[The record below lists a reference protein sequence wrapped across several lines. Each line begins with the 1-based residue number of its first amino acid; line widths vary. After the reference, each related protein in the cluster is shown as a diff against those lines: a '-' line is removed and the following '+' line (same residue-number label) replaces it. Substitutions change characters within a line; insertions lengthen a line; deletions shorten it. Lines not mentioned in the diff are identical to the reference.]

1 MIRNIPMV
9 VLILFFGVCSNIIA
23 QDEDE
28 LQSLIDNS
36 AEDEAELENV
46 PGASIPGMDDNLMSG
61 KVRMPSGEEVE
72 RLRISQDR
80 EINPDEYL
88 VGPGDIIQLYVWGE
102 FDIAYML
109 QVDPEG
115 SVVIPTVGSFKI
127 SERTLTQA
135 KNIIYSAAQAKYPGV
150 EVSVSLISMRFFTA
164 YVTGAV
170 LTEGSLTV
178 TPTTRVSDLIE
189 RSGGFLDELQG
200 ETIQEEVGGRK
211 VTRARRIN
219 NRPAARRSIQLI
231 GREGKIQNVDLAM
244 FFATGDVSFN
254 PYVRMGDVVHV
265 GFATENCYV
274 YGAVNNEG
282 IQEFRGGDTV
292 GDLVALAGGLRGDAP
307 LVKVELWR
315 FEPGTEIMKRISLGD
330 DTVSGQE
337 MDLDTILTTPL
348 MANDM
353 VFFRARALW
362 QQMPTV
368 MVYGEVNY
376 RGRYRI
382 VLGETRVRDII
393 DGPAGGLTGRA
404 SLLSSKVIRT
414 KLRNQVDP
422 EYTRLSDLAE
432 VGGYSD
438 MSDEDKAYMKTK
450 GREEK
455 GRAVVDFERLYKF
468 DDPTQNIQLES
479 GDVIYIPTIRR
490 TVTVSGQLKKP
501 GLIDFEEGLSVAE
514 YLDLAGGF
522 SNSANRRGARLI
534 RARTGIRED
543 LEKNLVVEA
552 GDEIWVPEKN
562 RIEVWKTFQSTMRT
576 VAETLTILILV
587 RSL

>member
-1 MIRNIPMV
+1 MIRNIPAV
-9 VLILFFGVCSNIIA
+9 VLILFFLVCSSVVA
-23 QDEDE
+23 QDDDE
-28 LQSLIDNS
+28 LQSLIDDS
-36 AEDEAELENV
+36 AEDEAELQNV
-46 PGASIPGMDDNLMSG
+46 PGAGIPGMDDDLMSG

-88 VGPGDIIQLYVWGE
+88 VGPGDVIQLYVWGE

-115 SVVIPTVGSFKI
+115 SVVIPTVGSFQI
-127 SERTLTQA
+127 SELTLTEA
-135 KNIIYSAAQAKYPGV
+135 KNIIYSAAQGKYPGV
-150 EVSVSLISMRFFTA
+150 EVTVSLVSMRFFTA

-200 ETIQEEVGGRK
+200 RTIQEEVGGIK

-219 NRPAARRSIQLI
+219 NRPAARRSIEVI
-231 GREGKIQNVDLAM
+231 SREGKVEKIDLAM
-244 FFATGDVSFN
+244 FFATGDVLHN

-265 GFATENCYV
+265 GFSNESCYV

-282 IQEFRGGDTV
+282 IQEFRPGDTV
-292 GDLVALAGGLRGDAP
+292 GDLVALSGGLRGDAP
-307 LVKVELWR
+307 LMKIELWR
-315 FEPGTEIMKRISLGD
+315 FQPGTEIMEQVSLGD

-337 MDLDTILTTPL
+337 IDLNAILSTPL
-348 MANDM
+348 AANDM
-353 VFFRARALW
+353 VFFRARSLW

-368 MVYGEVNY
+368 LVYGEVKY

-382 VLGETRVRDII
+382 NQGKTRVRDIV
-393 DGPAGGLTGRA
+393 DGPAGGLTERA
-404 SLLSSKVIRT
+404 SFLGAKVIRT
-414 KLRNQVDP
+414 KLRNQIDP
-422 EYTRLSDLAE
+422 EYTRLSNLAK
-432 VGGYSD
+432 VGGYAD

-450 GREEK
+450 AREEK
-455 GRAVVDFERLYKF
+455 GRAVVDFERLYDF
-468 DDPTQNIQLES
+468 DDQTQNIQLES
-479 GDVIYIPTIRR
+479 GDVIYIPTVRR

-501 GLIDFEEGLSVAE
+501 GLIDFEEGLSVSE

-522 SNSANRRGARLI
+522 STSAHRSGARLI

-543 LEKNLVVEA
+543 LEKDLVVEA
-552 GDEIWVPEKN
+552 GDEIWVPEEN
-562 RIEVWKTFQSTMRT
+562 RIRIWETFQSTMRT
-576 VAETLTILILV
+576 LAETLTILILV

>member
-1 MIRNIPMV
+1 MIRNIPAV
-9 VLILFFGVCSNIIA
+9 VLILFFWAYSSIKA
-23 QDEDE
+23 QEEDE

-46 PGASIPGMDDNLMSG
+46 PGANIPGMDDNLMSG

-88 VGPGDIIQLYVWGE
+88 VGPGDVIQLYVWGE

-115 SVVIPTVGSFKI
+115 SVVIPTVGSFQV
-127 SERTLTQA
+127 SELTLTAA
-135 KNIIYSAAQAKYPGV
+135 KTRIYSAAQRKYPGV
-150 EVSVSLISMRFFTA
+150 EVTVSLVSMRFFTA

-170 LTEGSLTV
+170 LSEGSLTV
-178 TPTTRVSDLIE
+178 TPTTRISDLIE

-200 ETIQEEVGGRK
+200 ETIQEEIGGRK

-219 NRPAARRSIQLI
+219 NRPAARRSIELI
-231 GREGKIQNVDLAM
+231 SREGKVEKIDLAM
-244 FFATGDVSFN
+244 FFATGDVRLN

-265 GFATENCYV
+265 GFSAENCYV

-282 IQEFRGGDTV
+282 IQEFRKGDSV

-307 LVKVELWR
+307 LMKIELWR
-315 FEPGTEIMKRISLGD
+315 FQPGTEIMEQVTLGD
-330 DTVSGQE
+330 DNVLGE
-337 MDLDTILTTPL
+337 EIDLNAILSTPL

-353 VFFRARALW
+353 VFFRARSLW

-368 MVYGEVNY
+368 LVYGEVKY

-382 VLGETRVRDII
+382 NQGITRVTDIV
-393 DGPAGGLTGRA
+393 DGPAGGLTDRA
-404 SLLSSKVIRT
+404 SLLGAKVIRT

-422 EYTRLSDLAE
+422 EYTRLSDLAK
-432 VGGYSD
+432 VGGYTD

-450 GREEK
+450 AREEK
-455 GRAVVDFERLYKF
+455 GRAVVDFERLYNF
-468 DDPTQNIQLES
+468 DDATQNIQLES

-522 SNSANRRGARLI
+522 SNSAYRSGARLI
-534 RARTGIRED
+534 RARTGVRED
-543 LEKNLVVEA
+543 LDKDLVVEA

-562 RIEVWKTFQSTMRT
+562 RIEVWQTFQSTMRT
-576 VAETLTILILV
+576 LAETLTILILV
-587 RSL
+587 QSL